1 MKKLSF
7 IFAAVVAAVI
17 MSCGTGNTD
26 AVTVCDSCD
35 SCDSCDTVCV
45 DTVDTV
51 AVAVDTVA

>member
-35 SCDSCDTVCV
+35 SCDTVCV
-45 DTVDTV
+45 DSVDTV